1 VVILKKIKNDWYL
14 KVSFLIGGTYN
25 LLSGIILLVFWDSLS
40 SFFEAQIPNSIF
52 IQIIAI
58 FLIVVGYFL
67 IYAAQNPREL
77 VIIGVGSATTRLVY
91 FLIALV
97 SLIRQDIEIVY
108 LIFGIIDAFVAIII
122 LIPLLLTEGISW
134 QKLWCF

>member
-1 VVILKKIKNDWYL
+1 VVVLKKIKNDWYL

-25 LLSGIILLVFWDSLS
+25 LLSGIILLLFWDSLS
-40 SFFEAQIPNSIF
+40 SLFEAQIPNSIF

-67 IYAAQNPREL
+67 VYAAQDPREL
-77 VIIGVGSATTRLVY
+77 VIIGVGSVTTRLVY

-97 SLIRQDIEIVY
+97 SLISQDIEIVY
-108 LIFGIIDAFVAIII
+108 LIFGIIDAFIAIII

-134 QKLWCF
+134 QKLWRF

>member
-1 VVILKKIKNDWYL
+1 MVILKKIKNDWYL

-25 LLSGIILLVFWDSLS
+25 LLSGIILLLFWDSLS
-40 SFFEAQIPNSIF
+40 SLFEAQIPNSIF

-134 QKLWCF
+134 QKLWRF

>member
-1 VVILKKIKNDWYL
+1 MVILKKIKNDWYL

-25 LLSGIILLVFWDSLS
+25 LLSGIILLLFWDSLS
-40 SFFEAQIPNSIF
+40 SLFEAQIPNSIF